1 MSMGCRLS
9 RHIGVALVVGLIASG
24 CASVRLADP
33 AQDITSKEF
42 VVPPG
47 KALIYVVRDGGFIY
61 GAYQFFRISLDSRDY
76 GPLTEGT
83 YFVFSVDPGP
93 HAVMAAW
100 KENAESIQI
109 PTNAGSVYFVRV
121 QSGIVWV
128 KTTVTVSALSD
139 EKGKAAILAA
149 KMAVSE

>member
-1 MSMGCRLS
+1 MGCRLS
-9 RHIGVALVVGLIASG
+9 RHIGVALVVGLIALG

-47 KALIYVVRDGGFIY
+47 RALIYVVRDGGFIY
-61 GAYQFFRISLDSRDY
+61 GAYQFFRISLDGRDH

-83 YFVFSVDPGP
+83 YFVFSVDPGL

-100 KENAESIQI
+100 KENAESIRI
-109 PTNAGSVYFVRV
+109 PTNAGSAYFVRV
-121 QSGIVWV
+121 QSGITWV

-139 EKGKAAILAA
+139 EKGKAAILAT

>member
-1 MSMGCRLS
+1 VSLSCRLS
-9 RHIGVALVVGLIASG
+9 RHIGAALVVGLIASG

-61 GAYQFFRISLDSRDY
+61 GAYQLFRIILDRRDY
-76 GPLTEGT
+76 GPLAEGT
-83 YFVFSVDPGP
+83 YFVFPVDPGP

-100 KENAESIQI
+100 KQNMESVQI
-109 PTNAGSVYFVRV
+109 PANAGSIYFVSV
-121 QSGIVWV
+121 QSGISWV
-128 KTTVTVSALSD
+128 NTTVSVSALSD

>member
-9 RHIGVALVVGLIASG
+9 RHIGVALVVGLIALG
-24 CASVRLADP
+24 CASVRLVDP

-47 KALIYVVRDGGFIY
+47 KALIYVVRDGGFIC
-61 GAYQFFRISLDSRDY
+61 GANQLFRVSLDRGDY
-76 GPLTEGT
+76 GPLAEGT
-83 YFVFSVDPGP
+83 YFVFAVDPGP

-100 KENAESIQI
+100 KENAESLQI
-109 PTNAGSVYFVRV
+109 PANAGSIYFVSV
-121 QSGIVWV
+121 QSSISWV
-128 KTTVTVSALSD
+128 KTTVRVSALSD
-139 EKGKAAILAA
+139 EKGKAAILAS